1 VIVTHDTYENG
12 VKVSTREVTV
22 PDPTLEQ
29 ANEATIRG
37 QALTALTANR
47 AYIAST
53 PTAVQATAQSKALTR
68 QVNGIIRLLL
78 NQLDGV
84 D

>member
-1 VIVTHDTYENG
+1 MPTHDVYHADGTLISHRG
-12 VKVSTREVTV
+12 PTV
-22 PDPTLEQ
+22 EDV
-29 ANEATIRG
+29 NEETIRG
-37 QALTALTANR
+37 QALAALAANR